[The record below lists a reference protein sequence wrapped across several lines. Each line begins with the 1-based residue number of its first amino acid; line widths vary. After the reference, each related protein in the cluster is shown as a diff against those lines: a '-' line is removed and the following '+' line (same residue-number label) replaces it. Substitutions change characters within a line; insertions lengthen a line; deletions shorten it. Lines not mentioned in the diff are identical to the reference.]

1 MPFTTTLRGCV
12 AATLMI
18 LAAPVISHAA
28 GAHDGGHGGIH
39 GQPATASAASRTV
52 EVIMHDNYYEP
63 EAISVR
69 AGETIRFKVRNAGA
83 LVHEFNI
90 GTAQMHA
97 EHMPEMQMMV
107 DHGVLKADRFDRE
120 AAKAMSKAMGHSMD
134 HDYANS
140 ALIEPGKSA
149 ELIWTFPKDTEV
161 RLEFGCTVPG
171 HYESGMVGSFEFDAG
186 S

>member
-1 MPFTTTLRGCV
+1 MPFETTSSGLV
-12 AATLMI
+12 AALLTI
-18 LAAPVISHAA
+18 WAAPVISHAA
-28 GAHDGGHGGIH
+28 GAHGGGHGGMH
-39 GQPATASAASRTV
+39 GAPGKASAASRTV
-52 EVIMHDNYYEP
+52 EVVMHDNYYEP

-69 AGETIRFKVRNAGA
+69 AGETIRFKVRNAGS

-97 EHMPEMQMMV
+97 EHMPEMQMMA
-107 DHGVLKADRFDRE
+107 DHGVLKPDRIDRE

-134 HDYANS
+134 HNFPNS
-140 ALIEPGKSA
+140 ALLEPGNSV
-149 ELIWTFPKDTEV
+149 ELVWTFPKDAAM

-171 HYESGMVGSFEFDAG
+171 HYESGMVGSFELGGG